1 MSKKHAILT
10 GGAAKALRA
19 FSDLLGQAEHVAFAS
34 PVKRSGPMG
43 RAHEQAKTAGHQEG
57 YEKGHAEGIV
67 AGHEASYN
75 AASAQ
80 RQIDLEAFASALAVL
95 RGDAVHAIDRWYVQA
110 EQHMAELAT
119 VIAARVITQELTT
132 EPTIILSMVREA
144 IAEVTHASTARIRV
158 NVRDLPPLREHRD
171 QIAALAPSLKDLEIV
186 VDEEIAGGCVI
197 DTDGGMIEATIE
209 SKLREAIEV
218 LRA

>member
-1 MSKKHAILT
+1 
-10 GGAAKALRA
+10 
-19 FSDLLGQAEHVAFAS
+19 
-34 PVKRSGPMG
+34 MG
-43 RAHEQAKTAGHQEG
+43 RAYEQAKATGYQEG
-57 YEKGHAEGIV
+57 YEKGHTEGIA
-67 AGHEASYN
+67 AGHAASYN

-80 RQIDLEAFASALAVL
+80 RQLDLEAFAGALGTLRGEAVL
-95 RGDAVHAIDRWYVQA
+95 SIDAWYVQA

-119 VIAARVITQELTT
+119 VIAGRVITQELST
-132 EPTIILSMVREA
+132 EPAIILSMVREA

-158 NVRDLPPLREHRD
+158 NVRDLPLLREHRD

-186 VDEEIAGGCVI
+186 VDDEIAGGCVI

-218 LRA
+218 LKA